1 MLYCRQFRRY
11 QLEGEK
17 ELFTFIHRFLCISMV
32 DRGQKVEK

>member
-11 QLEGEK
+11 QLEEEK
-17 ELFTFIHRFLCISMV
+17 KLFTFVHRLLCISMV